1 MFEVLD
7 FLFFDA
13 EVKDESIGRF
23 EDQSLLLTAAFLAG
37 AQKGK
42 SRVVSLDLERK
53 KKQIKAEI

>member
-13 EVKDESIGRF
+13 EVEDEAICGF
-23 EDQSLLLTAAFLAG
+23 EDQSLLLAAAFFTRT
-37 AQKGK
+37 QKGK

-53 KKQIKAEI
+53 KKTNKS